1 MFITR
6 IRRDKDYDTFFASFA
21 TNLDDAIAIAKS
33 SIMHKDNIYNWPD
46 SFRIEN
52 ESGAV
57 LAQG

>member
-1 MFITR
+1 MLITT
-6 IRRDKDYDTFFASFA
+6 IRRNKDYQTFFASFA
-21 TNLDDAIAIAKS
+21 ANLDEAIKIAKA
-33 SIMHKDNIYNWPD
+33 SIMHKDNIHNAPD